1 MLIFCKN
8 LGSSKYFSMPGQTH
22 EKIFWIVLVVQY
34 DDDLC
39 QVESSTC
46 YLEQSKSFTLTYIC
60 QKNDR
65 VQLCQFKEG
74 WEIKTPGWTAVRDW
88 KIRTAALQFKKKLQY

>member
-46 YLEQSKSFTLTYIC
+46 YLEQSKSFTLTYLC

-74 WEIKTPGWTAVRDW
+74 
-88 KIRTAALQFKKKLQY
+88 